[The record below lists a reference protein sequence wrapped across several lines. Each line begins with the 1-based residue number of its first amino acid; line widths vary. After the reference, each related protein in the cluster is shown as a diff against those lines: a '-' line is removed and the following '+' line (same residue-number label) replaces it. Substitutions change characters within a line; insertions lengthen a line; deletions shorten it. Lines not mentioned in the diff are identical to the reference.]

1 MCLGGYTKNN
11 KDKKMRTREN
21 KKPLSINFDGQSLKI
36 FREISTGRLFSF
48 TQVPF
53 NRSLALKNAKETM
66 ELNKSAHL
74 SCADT
79 FTAWWIGPANL
90 SGSTVEKELEIGH
103 PLTCTLQQR
112 DNRGAVPILRL
123 DLMLTSTATD

>member
-1 MCLGGYTKNN
+1 MGDRRKEQN
-11 KDKKMRTREN
+11 KMTEPGKSVQLFPIINSSSALNPAFPGSVTRCFF
-21 KKPLSINFDGQSLKI
+21 PLP
-36 FREISTGRLFSF
+36 
-48 TQVPF
+48 QVPF

-90 SGSTVEKELEIGH
+90 SGSTVEKELEISH
-103 PLTCTLQQR
+103 PQNCTLVTSA
-112 DNRGAVPILRL
+112 NRGAVPILRL
-123 DLMLTSTATD
+123 DLKLTSTATA

>member
-1 MCLGGYTKNN
+1 MLNPQKQFNHFLKNN
-11 KDKKMRTREN
+11 LYGTLTLTFAGWARAVFF
-21 KKPLSINFDGQSLKI
+21 PLP
-36 FREISTGRLFSF
+36 
-48 TQVPF
+48 QVPF

-66 ELNKSAHL
+66 ELNKPTCL
-74 SCADT
+74 SCVDT

-123 DLMLTSTATD
+123 DLMLTSTATA